1 MNIDPNITLGPVRL
15 RITNLAQSIT
25 FYRDSLGLT
34 VLAQDEQTATL
45 GAKTTPL
52 VVLDQHSTAKQLPNN
67 SVAGL
72 YHFAILLPN
81 RKELGFVIRNL
92 IAQGVELGQGDHL
105 VSEAFYLSDPDG
117 NGIEIYADR
126 PRETWTYEANGDVKM
141 TTDPVDWQSM
151 LVEAGE
157 EEWYGMPADT
167 VMGHVHFH
175 VKSLEAARKFYVE
188 TLGFDVAADAS
199 RMRALFLAA
208 GGYHHHIGT
217 NVWAGVDAPETPSD
231 AVGLSYWTLIYPTEA
246 SREAAVSAI
255 AQTSYEM
262 NRMEDAVYV
271 TDDAGITVR
280 LALAP
285 SE

>member
-1 MNIDPNITLGPVRL
+1 MNINPNITLGPVSL
-15 RITNLAQSIT
+15 RITNLEQSIA
-25 FYRDSLGLT
+25 FYRDALGLT
-34 VLAQDEQTATL
+34 VLTQDEETATL

-52 VVLDQHSTAKQLPNN
+52 VILEQHSAAKQLPKN

-92 IAQGVELGQGDHL
+92 IAQGIELGQGDHL

-126 PRETWTYEANGDVKM
+126 PRDTWTYEANGDVKM

-157 EEWYGMPADT
+157 EDWYGMPEDT

-217 NVWAGVDAPETPSD
+217 NVWSGVDAPKTPDD
-231 AVGLSYWTLIYPTEA
+231 AVGLTYWTLIYPDA
-246 SREAAVSAI
+246 SSRETAVAALEQSP
-255 AQTSYEM
+255 YEV
-262 NRMEDAVYV
+262 NRQEDAVYV
-271 TDDAGITVR
+271 TDDAGITAR
-280 LALAP
+280 LL
-285 SE
+285 SKE

>member
-1 MNIDPNITLGPVRL
+1 MSIHPQITLGPVRL
-15 RITNLAQSIT
+15 RVTDLDRSVS
-25 FYRDSLGLT
+25 FYTASLGLRILTQTDQLT
-34 VLAQDEQTATL
+34 VLGAQ
-45 GAKTTPL
+45 GTPL
-52 VVLDQHSTAKQLPNN
+52 VELEVHPNARRFPPN

-92 IAQGVELGQGDHL
+92 IAQGIEIGQGDHL

-157 EEWYGMPADT
+157 EDWYGMPAET

-175 VKSLEAARKFYVE
+175 VKTLEAARAFYVD
-188 TLGFDVAADAS
+188 TLGFEVAADAS
-199 RMRALFLAA
+199 RMRALFVAA
-208 GGYHHHIGT
+208 GGYHHHIGL
-217 NVWAGVDAPETPSD
+217 NVWSGVDAPTNPED
-231 AVGLSYWTLIYPTEA
+231 AVGLVYWTLRYPDQATL
-246 SREAAVSAI
+246 RAAIETLKSSTYTVTDQA
-255 AQTSYEM
+255 
-262 NRMEDAVYV
+262 DAVYV
-271 TDDAGITVR
+271 TDDAGITAR
-280 LALAP
+280 LTT
-285 SE
+285 